1 MLPPRSHLQ
10 YQNLLSWV
18 ASCAKHPAGF
28 KKKAWTELQQFDQ
41 QREINGI
48 LPWKTKYS
56 KQKTIP
62 WEKNQYLGPCTHYY
76 RQDTVSRYNMDRVNQ
91 NQVDVSD
98 LWVHDFDTSTCCLGR
113 DSRQAYRPW
122 RLVINISRPSSQEI
136 LQLPWLPHH
145 GWFDIACPF
154 QHGSSIIAN
163 MWSST
168 CDSSPLAPQTCVGK
182 PDQCA
187 SSSARTRSHRT
198 RLVLRSPGQG
208 VDSLLMCALGSSWRR
223 AHALLICKNS
233 QYTSRFRD
241 PLYHQ
246 LHTSNLSI
254 HPSIHLYTWNYK
266 HSWKVLRIPHKL
278 LSSLVEN
285 QTSLA

>member
-1 MLPPRSHLQ
+1 MASPSWMVRYCVPLSTWIFYHSKYVILHLWFIPP
-10 YQNLLSWV
+10 
-18 ASCAKHPAGF
+18 
-28 KKKAWTELQQFDQ
+28 
-41 QREINGI
+41 
-48 LPWKTKYS
+48 
-56 KQKTIP
+56 
-62 WEKNQYLGPCTHYY
+62 
-76 RQDTVSRYNMDRVNQ
+76 
-91 NQVDVSD
+91 
-98 LWVHDFDTSTCCLGR
+98 
-113 DSRQAYRPW
+113 
-122 RLVINISRPSSQEI
+122 
-136 LQLPWLPHH
+136 
-145 GWFDIACPF
+145 
-154 QHGSSIIAN
+154 
-163 MWSST
+163 
-168 CDSSPLAPQTCVGK
+168 APQTCVGK